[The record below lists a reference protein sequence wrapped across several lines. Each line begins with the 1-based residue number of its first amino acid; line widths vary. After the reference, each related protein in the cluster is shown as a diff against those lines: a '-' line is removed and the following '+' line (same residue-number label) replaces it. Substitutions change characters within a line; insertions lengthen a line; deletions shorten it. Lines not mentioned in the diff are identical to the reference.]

1 MAEVISTAAF
11 DINTSK
17 ASKNIEDLVASV
29 LRLDK
34 ELQQLQKEGKDT
46 AAVENDLAASTKQ
59 LNRALS
65 ETATT
70 ARGAAA
76 QSAAFTKAQ
85 KELSNASGAAVKS
98 IEKANRG
105 LDVSANTFRRSL
117 SGVKGFGRA
126 LAQDVGGNI
135 GALQGGVQGL
145 GNTISGV
152 AANFGAAGLA
162 IAAAVQI
169 ITPFVA
175 GLFEAGVE
183 AKVAA
188 EQQAAFRESVKSA
201 ATAIAAETQVSNGL
215 FNELNNVNTSSK
227 RRVEV
232 VNELNAKYPEIIG
245 NTNLLTA
252 SEQELRA
259 VQKAVNDG
267 IRQRILAQAEAE
279 QQATIVGKI
288 AANQVIIE
296 QELNKRGIDTVK
308 LRGEE
313 AAAIDRINKAYEEE
327 VVRLQNLSSPF
338 TKLEAQQK
346 AGAERER
353 QLADLRAK
361 NAGNLDF
368 YAREFAAQAAAE
380 NRELTKQLKVLKSAF
395 AATDAA
401 LADFD
406 FGAADTAALAK
417 NADKAQGASAKVKA
431 AQDAL
436 TGSLAFLR
444 SELGKVN
451 EQIEKNTKAGDTK
464 RLAELGLQ
472 YTDLSAK
479 IKDAETAIR
488 LFTAELNS
496 LEELK
501 KAAGEIQKL
510 LVGLISEG
518 NTEAVLLYQNKLGDL
533 QTQIASLELAII
545 QANATAK
552 NAVLVPPVPERSDFS
567 GAYRAQL
574 EEIKIAISEVA
585 LERNSALLDLQ
596 AAENAALTAAGNNE
610 KKKEELRKSFA
621 TRRAQIER
629 ANEEKSLALQ
639 VDAAKKELDIIRD
652 SANLEADQTN
662 EQINDQIAKIQE
674 LQLQLAKLQGEPIT
688 LSVDTT
694 EARKKLKET
703 IEFVAGVA
711 EQLGAQIID
720 FLSSANQAALQSAE
734 SAISKQQAIL
744 DELLNNRETANAQ
757 QVQLERDR
765 LDKLNAEREKA
776 KNKEAIIAKAQIAI
790 SLAVAVARAVAEGGA
805 VAAAVTVG
813 LALTAAVFGFLKAKQ
828 ASEQAFYGGTTY
840 VKRGKGERAGRD
852 TVKARLDEGEAVIT
866 AKKNAAYHPVV
877 EAIHK
882 GLVPADTLNGM
893 VQDYHAG
900 RISKKVLKVAND
912 SAARSGQPIQNIV
925 VVQPDGGSADVV
937 KAIQSIPQNVL
948 RGDQIHTIIKSKS
961 ANHSKALNRAKGY

>member
-17 ASKNIEDLVASV
+17 ASKSVDDLVASI
-29 LRLDK
+29 LKLDK

-46 AAVENDLAASTKQ
+46 AAVEKELTAASKQ

-70 ARGAAA
+70 AKGAAA

-85 KELSNASGAAVKS
+85 KELSNASGAAVKN
-98 IEKANRG
+98 IEKTNKG
-105 LDVSANTFRRSL
+105 LDVSANTFRRSV
-117 SGVKGFGRA
+117 SGIKGFGRA

-201 ATAIAAETQVSNGL
+201 STAIAAETQVSNGL

-279 QQATIVGKI
+279 QQAVIVGKI
-288 AANQVIIE
+288 AANQVLIE
-296 QELNKRGIDTVK
+296 QELNKRGIDAVK
-308 LRGEE
+308 LREEE
-313 AAAIDRINKAYEEE
+313 AAAIDRVNKAYEEE
-327 VVRLQNLSSPF
+327 VVRLQNLSVPF
-338 TKLEAQQK
+338 SKVEAQQK

-353 QLADLRAK
+353 QIIALREK
-361 NAGNLDF
+361 NANNLDF
-368 YAREFAAQAAAE
+368 YAREYAAQAAAE
-380 NRELTKQLKVLKSAF
+380 NRELTKQLKGLKSAF

-401 LADFD
+401 LRDFD

-417 NADKAQGASAKVKA
+417 NAERAQGAAAKTKE

-436 TGSLAFLR
+436 AGSLAFLR
-444 SELGKVN
+444 AELGKVN

-464 RLAELGLQ
+464 RVAELGEKYREIAAQ
-472 YTDLSAK
+472 
-479 IKDAETAIR
+479 IKEAEAAIK
-488 LFTAELNS
+488 LFTGEFTS
-496 LEELK
+496 IEELK
-501 KAAGEIQKL
+501 KAAAEIQKL
-510 LVGLISEG
+510 ISGLISDG
-518 NTEAVLLYQNKLGDL
+518 NLDKATEYGVRLGEL
-533 QTQIASLELAII
+533 QTQIALLERAVID
-545 QANATAK
+545 ADNTAK
-552 NAVLVPPVPERSDFS
+552 NAVILPVLPEK
-567 GAYRAQL
+567 GADELARYRAEL
-574 EEIKIAISEVA
+574 EATKLSISDAAI
-585 LERNSALLDLQ
+585 ERNTALLDLQ
-596 AAENAALTAAGNNE
+596 EAENRAIENAGDNE
-610 KKKEELRKSFA
+610 KKKEELRKTFA
-621 TRRAQIER
+621 ARRLQIER
-629 ANEEKSLALQ
+629 AAEEKTLSLQ
-639 VDAAKKELDIIRD
+639 IDAAQKELEVLQSTGDAEIGQI
-652 SANLEADQTN
+652 Q
-662 EQINDQIAKIQE
+662 EQITKIQE
-674 LQLQLAKLQGEPIT
+674 LQLQLKKLEGDPIT
-688 LSVDTT
+688 LSVDTD
-694 EARKKLKET
+694 EAKEKLQET
-703 IEFVAGVA
+703 IEYVAGVA
-711 EQLGAQIID
+711 EQLSSQIID
-720 FLSSANQAALQSAE
+720 FVSSANQAALQSAE
-734 SAISKQQAIL
+734 NAVSKQQAIL

-776 KNKEAIIAKAQIAI
+776 KNKEAIIAQAQIAI
-790 SLAVAVARAVAEGGA
+790 NLALAVARAVAEGGG
-805 VAAAVTVG
+805 VASAVTVG

-828 ASEQAFYGGTTY
+828 ASEQAFYEGTTY

-893 VQDYHAG
+893 VQDYRAG

-937 KAIQSIPQNVL
+937 KAIQSMPQNVL